1 MIKRCFWA
9 VAVVPLFFFCVTLQ
23 ANAVS
28 FKFGEADISVGG
40 SVRYDVGYKFSDL
53 GDVPATPAGQEDSL
67 TDFFLESGLSRAN
80 LKVSYD
86 KITGF
91 AEIGFKG
98 DKDGNT
104 VSTRHIFAKYD
115 MGSGNSLL
123 VGQTDSILSIGKP
136 DQRMMGD
143 DILFGFGNLD
153 LNRKAQIQFSHQA
166 GPMLYQFA
174 IEDNRNAV
182 INGSPTG
189 AHVSEQVTPA
199 LLMAVTYSDKGIV
212 LSPSAYFQTVNLK
225 ANDTT
230 ADDVT
235 VNSWALALN
244 GAFKIPAM
252 TFSYEGWYGN
262 NLSTLPGPNGD
273 VRPARKTSSM
283 LAPLA
288 DGTDIK
294 DVKSMGGWFQF
305 SVPVKPV
312 LVNFGAGMEKADVE
326 NSGADYESSVQTMAV
341 FANVKY
347 EITKAFYIQPEIAWF
362 DYGQDAKKTL
372 TGAGVTY
379 ADGDNDLGSDLY
391 AGIHFQ
397 YDF

>member
-40 SVRYDVGYKFSDL
+40 SARYDVGYKFSDL
-53 GDVPATPAGQEDSL
+53 GDVPAGQEDSL
-67 TDFFLESGLSRAN
+67 TDFFLENPGNSRVN

-86 KITGF
+86 KIMGF
-91 AEIGFKG
+91 AELGLKG
-98 DKDGNT
+98 DAAGNG
-104 VSTRHIFAKYD
+104 VSTRYLYAKYD
-115 MGSGNSLL
+115 MGSGNNL
-123 VGQTDSILSIGKP
+123 VIGQTDSILSIGKP
-136 DQRMMGD
+136 NQRMMGD

-153 LNRKAQIQFSHQA
+153 LNRKVQIQFNHQA

-174 IEDNRNAV
+174 IEDNRTAV
-182 INGSPTG
+182 INGTVTG
-189 AHVSEQVTPA
+189 SHVTEQVTPA
-199 LLMAVTYSDKGIV
+199 LLTAITYSDKGIV
-212 LSPSAYFQTVNLK
+212 LSPSAYFQTVKLK

-262 NLSTLPGPNGD
+262 NLSTLPGPPGGD
-273 VRPARKTSSM
+273 MRPAKKSSNM

-288 DGTDIK
+288 DGNDIK

-305 SVPVKPV
+305 TVPVQPV
-312 LVNFGAGMEKADVE
+312 EINVGAGMQKADVE
-326 NSGADYESSVQTMAV
+326 NSGAAYESSVQTMAV

-347 EITKAFYIQPEIAWF
+347 VITNGFYMQPEIAWF
-362 DYGQDAKKTL
+362 DYGQDAQKTL
-372 TGAGVTY
+372 SGAGY
-379 ADGDNDLGSDLY
+379 ATGDNDLGSDLY